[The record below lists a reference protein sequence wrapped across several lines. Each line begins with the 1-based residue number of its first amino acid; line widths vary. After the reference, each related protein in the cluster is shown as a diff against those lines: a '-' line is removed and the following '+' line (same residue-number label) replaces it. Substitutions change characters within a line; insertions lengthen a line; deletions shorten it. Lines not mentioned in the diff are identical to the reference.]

1 LFASDSNKGYVHT
14 PSLGHAAAAAVLR
27 SGYLSHKE
35 QAEGEPLAIDL
46 SSERVHRAKWVLD
59 GVREGQPLGALLGY
73 RFERGLH
80 DNGLDRY
87 IFHFRTLAGLKQEE
101 ELAEAYE
108 NLHKAE
114 ALARE
119 VSDLYAQSQ
128 EATARADAARLLK
141 QQLEN
146 QRQRL
151 QDEVNA
157 INGLDQL
164 ARAADATVAQV
175 DASITQEQNRKP
187 QSGVHQKPGQSN
199 FNIDIVDERD
209 LDSWADQVQTLQEQR
224 AQAFNQAKL
233 AHNNFDARVAIR
245 DFDLILIGA
254 LNDPAKAKSIAA
266 LEAEIAREEAAAQ
279 ALEQQALSKEGT
291 RGKAEADLTAA
302 RAALGELLNNQW
314 AKALESVVANNVV
327 DGLELQRRWKAGMK
341 HQPPPPR
348 WDATTIPFG
357 DAALGFP
364 AVESDDFK
372 ALDTQLRALDEMV
385 DAVSDVVVAESV
397 YHLVQGN
404 PLRAG
409 ATLDAIATGEMAP
422 PELEVIRTPRTGI
435 GLTHRLLVLWSSSV
449 NTTQLTSHWVVDESQ
464 VRASAEP
471 FLNAWAAKLLGDP
484 ARIHCRAEFLD
495 LKTGAVLGT
504 AETTLHSLN
513 LSPLDVAFMAEGDG
527 QAQRSELEQRVVY
540 QLLRTGLPSHVPNAE
555 IRLIFE
561 RDPSW
566 PMGLMSFGELIEVAR
581 SIRKLIAGARAADG
595 RDLSLPEAPSSTA
608 LDVNELATRADRA
621 VEKLQQA
628 QQSLDALLS
637 ATSGPSDVEQLRSAL
652 LRMTFFGVQGA
663 VPLSPTGDG
672 PAIQSTLLA
681 QAQSVAKEVNQRLAR
696 IAKLAGADST
706 APEVLRDYHLARA
719 REVFGADFRIL
730 PQFTPEN
737 GSVLNQTFGDT
748 LALQGGDPFAAVTF
762 FQRVS
767 RVRSGVAQLN
777 AALLYAEATNEDVAL
792 TLQVGQ
798 LPYKQNDRW
807 VALPL
812 SANQT
817 IDGGRLSLVTHLP
830 LQSSVDLKKPLSGL
844 VIDEWAEVVPNK
856 SETTGLTFHYDQP
869 SGCAPQTV
877 LIAVSSDDNRT
888 VWDLDML
895 VSILNETF
903 ELAQLRAL
911 SLNGLIE
918 ARWVEDDL
926 PAGATARSDGETWRW
941 ISAEPAP
948 LFGKLA
954 HQSAMV
960 AGMHQHF
967 FDGAIEPLV
976 AGPGEILFAYVF
988 LDPAQVPAEIML
1000 QWNDGSWEH
1009 RGYWGAN
1016 NIGWGVDGTNSR
1028 RYMGPLPPAGQW
1040 VRLEVPVELVGLEG
1054 RKINGMAFTLFDGQ
1068 ATWDRAGKGYR
1079 PSLIV
1084 DGDATD
1090 LSRAIDPLSA
1100 EG

>member
-1 LFASDSNKGYVHT
+1 
-14 PSLGHAAAAAVLR
+14 
-27 SGYLSHKE
+27 
-35 QAEGEPLAIDL
+35 
-46 SSERVHRAKWVLD
+46 
-59 GVREGQPLGALLGY
+59 
-73 RFERGLH
+73 
-80 DNGLDRY
+80 
-87 IFHFRTLAGLKQEE
+87 
-101 ELAEAYE
+101 
-108 NLHKAE
+108 
-114 ALARE
+114 
-119 VSDLYAQSQ
+119 
-128 EATARADAARLLK
+128 
-141 QQLEN
+141 
-146 QRQRL
+146 
-151 QDEVNA
+151 
-157 INGLDQL
+157 
-164 ARAADATVAQV
+164 
-175 DASITQEQNRKP
+175 
-187 QSGVHQKPGQSN
+187 
-199 FNIDIVDERD
+199 
-209 LDSWADQVQTLQEQR
+209 
-224 AQAFNQAKL
+224 
-233 AHNNFDARVAIR
+233 
-245 DFDLILIGA
+245 
-254 LNDPAKAKSIAA
+254 
-266 LEAEIAREEAAAQ
+266 
-279 ALEQQALSKEGT
+279 
-291 RGKAEADLTAA
+291 
-302 RAALGELLNNQW
+302 
-314 AKALESVVANNVV
+314 
-327 DGLELQRRWKAGMK
+327 
-341 HQPPPPR
+341 
-348 WDATTIPFG
+348 
-357 DAALGFP
+357 
-364 AVESDDFK
+364 
-372 ALDTQLRALDEMV
+372 
-385 DAVSDVVVAESV
+385 
-397 YHLVQGN
+397 
-404 PLRAG
+404 
-409 ATLDAIATGEMAP
+409 
-422 PELEVIRTPRTGI
+422 
-435 GLTHRLLVLWSSSV
+435 
-449 NTTQLTSHWVVDESQ
+449 
-464 VRASAEP
+464 
-471 FLNAWAAKLLGDP
+471 
-484 ARIHCRAEFLD
+484 
-495 LKTGAVLGT
+495 
-504 AETTLHSLN
+504 
-513 LSPLDVAFMAEGDG
+513 
-527 QAQRSELEQRVVY
+527 
-540 QLLRTGLPSHVPNAE
+540 
-555 IRLIFE
+555 
-561 RDPSW
+561 
-566 PMGLMSFGELIEVAR
+566 
-581 SIRKLIAGARAADG
+581 
-595 RDLSLPEAPSSTA
+595 
-608 LDVNELATRADRA
+608 

-681 QAQSVAKEVNQRLAR
+681 QAQSVAKEVNQRLTR
-696 IAKLAGADST
+696 IAKLTGADST

-967 FDGAIEPLV
+967 FDGAIDPLV

-988 LDPAQVPAEIML
+988 LDPAQVPTEVML

-1054 RKINGMAFTLFDGQ
+1054 RKINGMAFTLFNGQ